1 MTYALQTLI
10 HERSRYAAG
19 VGAVLFSAVLIA
31 LQVGLLL
38 GLFELTSIPVDHSSA
53 DLWVG
58 GNHVESV
65 DLGRP
70 IPASYIG
77 RLNKPGV
84 QMPELYYLNFANFT
98 KPGGGFSLCTV
109 VGTGLT
115 ADHAGTPD
123 VLTAEHRQLLTES
136 MTVCVDQSDL
146 GKLGLERVGDRG
158 KVNGREVRLVGV
170 VTGIKSLAAPWLL
183 CSQTTARELL
193 VAANPMFTDHVTYLL
208 ARCDDPSRAKVIAKE
223 LAAEYPEMS
232 VYTADEFSTKSR
244 MFWLLRT
251 KAGVA
256 LGYAALLGLMV
267 GAVITAQ
274 TLYAATMASAKE
286 FATLLALGIP
296 RRRIYGLVMT
306 QSFWIG
312 LIGVG
317 LAYPVIHLLGYLAE
331 QAGGRVVIRWE
342 VLLGAAVLTMGT
354 SLLAGLVALRSVKNI
369 EPMSLLR

>member
-1 MTYALQTLI
+1 MSYALQTLI

-19 VGAVLFSAVLIA
+19 VGAVLFSAVLIS

-70 IPASYIG
+70 IPISYIG

-84 QMPELYYLNFANFT
+84 QMPELYYLNFGNFT
-98 KPGGGFSLCTV
+98 KPDGGNSLCTV
-109 VGTGLT
+109 VGTGLGVG
-115 ADHAGTPD
+115 DAGCPD
-123 VLTAEHRQLLTES
+123 VLTPAHRQLLTES
-136 MTVCVDQSDL
+136 LTIVADQSDL
-146 GKLGLERVGDRG
+146 GKLGLTGVGDRG

-170 VTGIKSLAAPWLL
+170 VTGVKSLAAPWLI

-193 VAANPMFTDHVTYLL
+193 AAVNPVYADHVTYLL
-208 ARCDDPSRAKVIAKE
+208 ARCDDPRRAKAVARE
-223 LAAEYPEMS
+223 LSAEYPEMS

-244 MFWLLRT
+244 LFWLLRT

-296 RRRIYGLVMT
+296 RRKIYGLVMA
-306 QSFWIG
+306 QSFWVG
-312 LIGVG
+312 LVGVT
-317 LAYPVIHLLGYLAE
+317 LAYPLVLFLGYVAE

-342 VLLGAAVLTMGT
+342 VLLGAAAVTMLT
-354 SLLAGLVALRSVKNI
+354 SLLAGLVALRSVKTI

>member
-146 GKLGLERVGDRG
+146 GKLGLDQVGDRG

-223 LAAEYPEMS
+223 LAA
-232 VYTADEFSTKSR
+232 
-244 MFWLLRT
+244 
-251 KAGVA
+251 
-256 LGYAALLGLMV
+256 
-267 GAVITAQ
+267 
-274 TLYAATMASAKE
+274 
-286 FATLLALGIP
+286 
-296 RRRIYGLVMT
+296 
-306 QSFWIG
+306 
-312 LIGVG
+312 
-317 LAYPVIHLLGYLAE
+317 
-331 QAGGRVVIRWE
+331 
-342 VLLGAAVLTMGT
+342 
-354 SLLAGLVALRSVKNI
+354 
-369 EPMSLLR
+369 

>member
-1 MTYALQTLI
+1 MSYALQTLI

-19 VGAVLFSAVLIA
+19 VGAVLFSAVLIS

-38 GLFELTSIPVDHSSA
+38 GLFELTSIPVDHSTA

-70 IPASYIG
+70 IPVSYIG

-84 QMPELYYLNFANFT
+84 QMPELYYLNFGNFT
-98 KPGGGFSLCTV
+98 KPDGGNSLCTV
-109 VGTGLT
+109 VGAGLG
-115 ADHAGTPD
+115 AGDAGCPD
-123 VLTAEHRQLLTES
+123 VLTPEHRQLLTES
-136 MTVCVDQSDL
+136 LTIVADQSDL
-146 GKLGLERVGDRG
+146 GKLGLTGVGDRG
-158 KVNGREVRLVGV
+158 KVNGKEVRLVGV
-170 VTGIKSLAAPWLL
+170 VTGVKSLAAPWLI

-193 VAANPMFTDHVTYLL
+193 AAVNPVYADHVTYLL
-208 ARCDDPSRAKVIAKE
+208 ARCDDPRRAKAVARE
-223 LAAEYPEMS
+223 LSAEYPEMS

-244 MFWLLRT
+244 LFWLLRT

-296 RRRIYGLVMT
+296 RRKIYGLVMA
-306 QSFWIG
+306 QSFWVG
-312 LIGVG
+312 LLGVI
-317 LAYPVIHLLGYLAE
+317 LAYPLVLALGYVAE

-342 VLLGAAVLTMGT
+342 VLLGAAALTMLT
-354 SLLAGLVALRSVKNI
+354 SLLAGLVALRSVKTI

>member
-1 MTYALQTLI
+1 MSYALQTLI

-58 GNHVESV
+58 GKNVESV

-70 IPASYIG
+70 IPVSFLG

-84 QMPELYYLNFANFT
+84 QTPELYYLNFANFT
-98 KPGGGFSLCTV
+98 KPDGGNSLCTV
-109 VGTGLT
+109 VGTGLG
-115 ADHAGTPD
+115 DGDSGRPD

-136 MTVCVDQSDL
+136 LTIVADLSDL
-146 GKLGLERVGDRG
+146 GKLGLTAVGDRG

-170 VTGIKSLAAPWLL
+170 VTGLKSLAAPWLM

-193 VAANPMFTDHVTYLL
+193 SGVNPVYADHVTYLL
-208 ARCDDPSRAKVIAKE
+208 AKCDDPRRAKAIASE

-244 MFWLLRT
+244 LFWLLRT

-296 RRRIYGLVMT
+296 RGKIYGLVMA
-306 QSFWIG
+306 QSFWVG
-312 LIGVG
+312 LVGVT
-317 LAYPVIHLLGYLAE
+317 LAYPLVLALGYVAE

-342 VLLGAAVLTMGT
+342 VLLGAAVLTMAT
-354 SLLAGLVALRSVKNI
+354 SLLAGLVALRSVKTI

>member
-1 MTYALQTLI
+1 MTYALQTLV
-10 HERSRYAAG
+10 HERARYAAG
-19 VGAVLFSAVLIA
+19 VGAVLFSAILIS

-58 GNHVESV
+58 GKHVDSV

-70 IPASYIG
+70 IPISYLG

-84 QMPELYYLNFANFT
+84 RMPELYYLNFANFT
-98 KPGGGFSLCTV
+98 KPDGGFSLCTV
-109 VGTGLT
+109 VGAGLS
-115 ADHAGTPD
+115 ADHAGCPD
-123 VLTAEHRQLLTES
+123 VLTSELRQLLTES
-136 MTVCVDQSDL
+136 LTVVVDQSDMS
-146 GKLGLERVGDRG
+146 KLGLAAVGERG
-158 KVNGREVRLVGV
+158 KVNGREVRLVGTV
-170 VTGIKSLAAPWLL
+170 SGIKSLAAPWVL

-193 VAANPMFTDHVTYLL
+193 TVSNPAFADHVTYLL
-208 ARCDDPSRAKVIAKE
+208 AKCDDPTQAPGIAKQ

-296 RRRIYGLVMT
+296 RRKIYGLVMT
-306 QSFWIG
+306 QSFWVG
-312 LIGVG
+312 LIGIV
-317 LAYPVIHLLGYLAE
+317 LAYPLVHVLGYLAE

-342 VLLGAAVLTMGT
+342 VLLGAAVLTMAT

>member
-1 MTYALQTLI
+1 MSYALQTLI

-38 GLFELTSIPVDHSSA
+38 GLFELTSIPVDHSTA

-58 GNHVESV
+58 GSHVESV

-70 IPASYIG
+70 IPISYIG

-84 QMPELYYLNFANFT
+84 QRPELYYLNFGNFT
-98 KPGGGFSLCTV
+98 KPDGGNSLCTV

-115 ADHAGTPD
+115 AGHAGCPD
-123 VLTAEHRQLLTES
+123 VLTPEHRQLLTES
-136 MTVCVDQSDL
+136 LTIVADQSDL
-146 GKLGLERVGDRG
+146 AKLGLSGVGDRG
-158 KVNGREVRLVGV
+158 KVNGKEVRLVGV
-170 VTGIKSLAAPWLL
+170 VTGLKSLAAPWLM
-183 CSQTTARELL
+183 CSQTTAREVLSG
-193 VAANPMFTDHVTYLL
+193 VNPLYADHVTYLL
-208 ARCDDPSRAKVIAKE
+208 ARCDDPARAPALARE

-244 MFWLLRT
+244 LFWLLRT

-256 LGYAALLGLMV
+256 LGYAALLGLLV

-296 RRRIYGLVMT
+296 RRRIYGLVMA
-306 QSFWIG
+306 QSFWVG
-312 LIGVG
+312 LVGVA
-317 LAYPVIHLLGYLAE
+317 LAYPLVHLLGSVAE

-342 VLLGAAVLTMGT
+342 VLLGAAALTMAT
-354 SLLAGLVALRSVKNI
+354 SLLAGLVALRSVKTI